1 MMLHATCVRLVR
13 GLCEACAR
21 LVRGLCETCARLVR
35 GVCEASARLVQYL
48 CETCVPRPH
57 MDMMLHPLELSLG
70 RLLRIVRLESRMAFM
85 PQATGWC
92 GVARLLLKCTV
103 L

>member
-1 MMLHATCVRLVR
+1 
-13 GLCEACAR
+13 
-21 LVRGLCETCARLVR
+21 
-35 GVCEASARLVQYL
+35 
-48 CETCVPRPH
+48 